1 MLKYHFLKFFSIFL
15 LPILLACSSGGNG
28 PSGPTGPS
36 LEELILEGWTAFEQ
50 GDYSTA
56 ATKFTDAVNKDQTSM
71 ESFLGLG
78 WSLFKLDNI
87 SRAHNEFTAGSS
99 KENPTA
105 DLFAGWAFVLNALK
119 RYADSNQRSESAIS
133 QDPAWQFSHG
143 LSLDINDLR
152 IVRAENYFLLGEFA
166 NSLVEVRILNSNF
179 NVDVL
184 TNDGQAALAQE
195 IERLKGLNKL

>member
-1 MLKYHFLKFFSIFL
+1 MLKYRFLKFVSIFL
-15 LPILLACSSGGNG
+15 LPILFACSSGGDG
-28 PSGPTGPS
+28 PSGPTGPP
-36 LEELILEGWTAFEQ
+36 LEVLILEGWTAFEQ
-50 GDYSTA
+50 GDYNTASTR
-56 ATKFTDAVNKDQTSM
+56 FTEAVSKDQTSM
-71 ESFLGLG
+71 EAFLGLG
-78 WSLFKLDNI
+78 WSLFKLDNL
-87 SRAHNEFTAGSS
+87 SRANNEFTAGSS
-99 KENPTA
+99 KESPTA

-119 RYADSNQRSESAIS
+119 RYANSNQRSESAIN

-143 LSLDINDLR
+143 LSLDVNDLR

-195 IERLKGLNKL
+195 IERLKGLN